1 MTTKVKP
8 WEEVRDTV
16 AGAESFDDDYGS
28 SYDRIAY
35 DLPNKG
41 NAAGIK
47 PPKPISQMTIG
58 ELNDWQEQQ
67 MRALSKDY
75 GTKRFGTDD
84 PRSKYGSTGAGR
96 YQFER
101 STLIDTAKDLYG
113 DNYRNVVYTPD
124 EQEKLAKHLYY
135 KAASRGP
142 EALGNTWHALR
153 DPNVSSQEKVAAA
166 PKPTSSAGEVVAAA
180 AVPAVGLAA
189 LGSLASRDDIPSRDV
204 EAERRPIGTLSQWS
218 DPRQLY
224 SVSRSKLRSRVLD
237 QEKPPVREPQ
247 YQPVAR
253 AVKTVKQIIKQ
264 QRVAKQQR
272 MPKVKRIPM
281 VARLQKVDGKMKRV
295 LVPQKVVAENTVR
308 FKDLRE
314 KIYEQIIQNEKED

>member
-1 MTTKVKP
+1 MSESK
-8 WEEVRDTV
+8 ENLNEVRSVRNNNPGNLRAADAATQKKLTQPGYV
-16 AGAESFDDDYGS
+16 LDKAIGFDKDGFAIFPDKETGLS
-28 SYDRIAY
+28 AMQRQI
-35 DLPNKG
+35 
-41 NAAGIK
+41 GI
-47 PPKPISQMTIG
+47 
-58 ELNDWQEQQ
+58 D
-67 MRALSKDY
+67 
-75 GTKRFGTDD
+75 
-84 PRSKYGSTGAGR
+84 
-96 YQFER
+96 
-101 STLIDTAKDLYG
+101 
-113 DNYRNVVYTPD
+113 
-124 EQEKLAKHLYY
+124 
-135 KAASRGP
+135 ASRGMTGAQMINKYAP
-142 EALGNTWHALR
+142 REDKTPLGQKYPNDPDVYTRNVFTQSGL
-153 DPNVSSQEKVAAA
+153 DPNKPIDPKNIDTIQRAMIKQEGGQSAYDHFYGDEMGSDQYVAAT
-166 PKPTSSAGEVVAAA
+166 PSKPTSSTGEVVAAA

-189 LGSLASRDDIPSRDV
+189 LGSLASRDDISSRDV

-237 QEKPPVREPQ
+237 QEKSPVREPQ

-253 AVKTVKQIIKQ
+253 AVKTVKQIIRQ